1 MRMLF
6 SIGLFDT
13 DPIITGGTGGETK
26 PQPPTKSPCVEPGP
40 GSPPYDTVVLNTLY
54 GEGYIS
60 RANYKAILAGTLS
73 IEDLGL
79 KEEQLQRLRCIEPVN
94 AAGYDIHFDPAF
106 PPEISDTIPGR
117 GVFFSPQHK
126 PTDKA
131 HRITVTVVK
140 GGALAAGG
148 KVCRVNFGSEYV
160 QENRLLVAPLVLA
173 TGVGGTQTWRA
184 ANITSTGYDLVSD
197 SGVAVGEA
205 ANLQV
210 LVEPARR

>member
-13 DPIITGGTGGETK
+13 DPIITGGTGGDIK
-26 PQPPTKSPCVEPGP
+26 PHPPSPSPCVEPGKGTP
-40 GSPPYDTVVLNTLY
+40 AYDAVVLNALY
-54 GEGYIS
+54 GDGYIS
-60 RANYKAILAGTLS
+60 RANYKAVMAGTLS

-79 KEEQLQRLRCIEPVN
+79 KDEQLQRLRCSEPVN
-94 AAGYDIHFDPAF
+94 APGYDIHFDPAF
-106 PPEISDTIPGR
+106 PPEITDTIPGR

-131 HRITVTVVK
+131 RRITVTVVK

-160 QENRLLVAPLVLA
+160 QEHRVSVAPLVLA

-184 ANITSTGYDLVSD
+184 ANITPTSYDLYSD
-197 SGVAVGEA
+197 TGVAVGES

>member
-26 PQPPTKSPCVEPGP
+26 PQAPNKSPCVEPVQGTP
-40 GSPPYDTVVLNTLY
+40 AYDSVVLNTLY
-54 GEGYIS
+54 GDGYIS

-73 IEDLGL
+73 IEALGL
-79 KEEQLQRLRCIEPVN
+79 KDEQLQRLRCTEPVN
-94 AAGYDIHFDPAF
+94 APGYDIHFDPTF
-106 PPEISDTIPGR
+106 PPEITDTILGR
-117 GVFFSPQHK
+117 AVFFSPQHK

-160 QENRLLVAPLVLA
+160 QENRVSVAPLVLA

-184 ANITSTGYDLVSD
+184 ANITPTGYDLYSD
-197 SGVAVGEA
+197 SGVAVGES

>member
-6 SIGLFDT
+6 CIGLFDT

-26 PQPPTKSPCVEPGP
+26 PQPPSPSPCVEPGP
-40 GSPPYDTVVLNTLY
+40 GSPPYDAVVLNALY
-54 GEGYIS
+54 GDGYIS
-60 RANYKAILAGTLS
+60 HANYKAVMAGTLS

-79 KEEQLQRLRCIEPVN
+79 KDEQLQRLRCSEPGN
-94 AAGYDIHFDPAF
+94 PPGYDIHFDPTF
-106 PPEISDTIPGR
+106 PPEITDTIPGR

-131 HRITVTVVK
+131 RRITVTVVK

-160 QENRLLVAPLVLA
+160 QEHRVSVAPLVLA
-173 TGVGGTQTWRA
+173 TGVGGSQTWRA
-184 ANITSTGYDLVSD
+184 ANITPTGYDLYSD
-197 SGVAVGEA
+197 SGVAVGES

>member
-1 MRMLF
+1 MWMLL

-26 PQPPTKSPCVEPGP
+26 PPPPSKSPCVEPGKETP
-40 GSPPYDTVVLNTLY
+40 AYDSVVLNTLY
-54 GEGYIS
+54 GDGYIS
-60 RANYKAILAGTLS
+60 RANYKAVLAGTLS
-73 IEDLGL
+73 IEALDL
-79 KEEQLQRLRCIEPVN
+79 KDEQLQRLRCTEPVN
-94 AAGYDIHFDPAF
+94 PPGYDIHFDPTF
-106 PPEISDTIPGR
+106 PPEITDTVLGR
-117 GVFFSPQHK
+117 AVFFSPQHK

-140 GGALAAGG
+140 GGALAAGQ

-160 QENRLLVAPLVLA
+160 EEHRGPVAPLVLA

-184 ANITSTGYDLVSD
+184 ANITSTGYELYSD
-197 SGVAVGEA
+197 SGVTVGET